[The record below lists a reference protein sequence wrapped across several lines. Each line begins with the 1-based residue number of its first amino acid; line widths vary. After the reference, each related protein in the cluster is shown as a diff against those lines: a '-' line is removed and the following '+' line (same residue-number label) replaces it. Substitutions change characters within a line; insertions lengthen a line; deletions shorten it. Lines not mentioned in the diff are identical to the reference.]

1 MNTWK
6 VTLGFSRARYAVP
19 AILLVGGFAPAP
31 GSLAQETYRVD
42 GGSVAIYNLAG
53 EVEVV
58 RGRGSQVEIDVSRG
72 GADRARLQVEVG
84 RVGDSEAL
92 RVIYPDDRVVY
103 ERMGRSST
111 TIRVRDDGTFF
122 RNRSFGGLRDGDEV
136 RISGRGRG
144 LEAHADMI
152 VRVPAGVS
160 VAIFL
165 AAGSGRADGLA
176 SDLVFRTASGAVEVA
191 GIVGDVEVDTGS
203 GSVAIADVEG
213 DVTADTGSGSIG
225 LEDIRGDLL
234 SADTGSGSVRG
245 RNVSVTELHV
255 DTGSGG
261 IRIEGLSATDV
272 ECDTGSGSVHLG
284 MLSDVDRLVV
294 DTGSGGV
301 SLEVPG
307 DFGAELELDT
317 GSGGISVD
325 VPGRVVE
332 TSRRHHFRGSVGDGD
347 GTVVIDTG
355 SGGVTIRR
363 G

>member
-6 VTLGFSRARYAVP
+6 VTLAFRGARYALP
-19 AILLVGGFAPAP
+19 TALLFGGLAPAS
-31 GSLAQETYRVD
+31 GSFAQETYRLD
-42 GGSVAIYNLAG
+42 GGRVAIYNLAG

-58 RGRGSQVEIDVSRG
+58 RGRGSQVEVDISRG

-84 RVGDSEAL
+84 RVGNAEAL
-92 RVIYPDDRVVY
+92 RVIYPEDRIVY
-103 ERMGRSST
+103 ERMGRSNT

-122 RNRSFGGLRDGDEV
+122 GNRSFGGLWDGDEV

-144 LEAHADMI
+144 LEAHADMV
-152 VRVPAGVS
+152 VRVPAGVD

-165 AAGSGRADGLA
+165 AAGSGRAGGLE
-176 SDLVFRTASGAVEVA
+176 SDLGFRTASGAVEVA
-191 GIVGDVEVDTGS
+191 GIVGDVDVDTGS
-203 GSVAIADVEG
+203 GSVTIADVEG

-225 LEDIRGDLL
+225 LEDIRGGRL
-234 SADTGSGSVRG
+234 SADTGSGRVNGS
-245 RNVSVTELHV
+245 NVSVGELHV

-261 IRIEGLSATDV
+261 IRIEGLSAADV

-294 DTGSGGV
+294 DTGSGSV
-301 SLEVPG
+301 SVEVPR

-325 VPGRVVE
+325 VPDRVVE
-332 TSRRHHFRGSVGDGD
+332 SSRRHHFRGSVGDGD
-347 GTVVIDTG
+347 GTVEIDTG

>member
-1 MNTWK
+1 MNTRK
-6 VTLGFSRARYAVP
+6 VTLAFRGARFALP
-19 AILLVGGFAPAP
+19 TILLAGGLAPAP
-31 GSLAQETYRVD
+31 ASLAQETYRVD
-42 GGSVAIYNLAG
+42 GGRVAIYNLAG

-58 RGRGSQVEIDVSRG
+58 RGRGSQVQVDIDRG

-84 RVGDSEAL
+84 RLGDAEAL
-92 RVIYPDDRVVY
+92 RVIYPEDRVVY
-103 ERMGRSST
+103 ERMGRSNT

-122 RNRSFGGLRDGDEV
+122 RNRSFGGLWDGDEV

-144 LEAHADMI
+144 LEAYADMV
-152 VRVPAGVS
+152 VRVPEGVS
-160 VAIFL
+160 VAIYL
-165 AAGSGRADGLA
+165 AAGSGSANGLA
-176 SDLVFRTASGAVEVA
+176 SDLSFRTASGGVEVA
-191 GIVGDVEVDTGS
+191 DIVGDVDVDTGS
-203 GSVAIADVEG
+203 GSVTITEVEG

-225 LEDIRGDLL
+225 LEDIRGDRLT
-234 SADTGSGSVRG
+234 ADTGSGSVAG
-245 RNVSVTELHV
+245 SNVSVAELHV

-261 IRIEGLSATDV
+261 IRIEGLTAADV
-272 ECDTGSGSVHLG
+272 ECDTGSGSVYLG

-294 DTGSGGV
+294 DTGSGSV
-301 SLEVPG
+301 SVAVPS

-325 VPGRVVE
+325 IPDREVE
-332 TSRRHHFRGSVGDGD
+332 TSRRRYFRGSVGDGD